1 VEIAGRT
8 FLITGGASGLGRAT
22 AQMITGA
29 DGRAVLLDQDERV
42 EQVAGE
48 IGSGTGFHRGDV
60 TSPED
65 VRGAIDVAVRDGD
78 GLHGV
83 INCAGIGG
91 GGRMLRR
98 DGPMP
103 LEVFQRVVGVN
114 LIGTFNVNRLA
125 AAAIDD
131 NDPDARER
139 GVIVNT
145 ASIAAYEGQ
154 IGQVSYAASKGG
166 IVSMTLP
173 LARELAGRRIRVVA
187 IAPGIFDT
195 PLLGRLDDDL
205 RARLAA
211 SVPHPQ
217 EIGAPVHYASLVRHV
232 IENQMINGETIR
244 LDGALR
250 MAPR

>member
-1 VEIAGRT
+1 MDIADRT

-22 AQMITGA
+22 AEMVLAARGRVVVLDRDADTARAAEELGA
-29 DGRAVLLDQDERV
+29 DHVC
-42 EQVAGE
+42 
-48 IGSGTGFHRGDV
+48 GDV
-60 TSPED
+60 TDEAD
-65 VRGAIDVAVRDGD
+65 VQQAIDAALTAG

-83 INCAGIGG
+83 VNCAGIGG

-103 LEVFQRVVGVN
+103 LEVFRRVVTVN

-125 AAAIDD
+125 AAAIDAHAAD
-131 NDPDARER
+131 EPER

-154 IGQVSYAASKGG
+154 IGQVSYASSKGG

-173 LARELAGRRIRVVA
+173 LARELATRRIRVAA

-195 PLLGRLDDDL
+195 PLLGRVDDEL
-205 RARLAA
+205 RTRLAD
-211 SVPHPQ
+211 SVPHPRRL
-217 EIGAPVHYASLVRHV
+217 GSPHDYAALVRHV
-232 IENQMINGETIR
+232 IENPMINGETIR